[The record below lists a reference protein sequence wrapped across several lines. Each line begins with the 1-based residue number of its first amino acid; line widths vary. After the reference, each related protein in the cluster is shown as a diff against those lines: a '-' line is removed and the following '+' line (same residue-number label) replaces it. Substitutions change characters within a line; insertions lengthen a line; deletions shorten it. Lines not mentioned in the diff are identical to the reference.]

1 MKNIIKSLNYFLS
14 LFFILVPISKM
25 LKVEQFRPILDINNV
40 IPEPPRIEVP
50 FDVLA
55 ETNEVNPLIK

>member
-1 MKNIIKSLNYFLS
+1 
-14 LFFILVPISKM
+14 M